1 VKRVAVLAVLLLA
14 GPSAGGDLIRYR
26 AADGTIGL
34 LDHPSKLPPGA
45 TVLQLSKPTQ
55 GAPSSDAGATPA
67 PNAAPAR
74 FAEEP
79 ASAEADDGRAIG
91 WCNRG
96 RAAEGRVERAEER
109 LAQAEEW
116 YDRCDDGGIANYCSR
131 SSLEA
136 AEREVES
143 AQEAL
148 ADLEQDCRRSGCDP
162 GWLRCGP

>member
-1 VKRVAVLAVLLLA
+1 MLE
-14 GPSAGGDLIRYR
+14 
-26 AADGTIGL
+26 
-34 LDHPSKLPPGA
+34 
-45 TVLQLSKPTQ
+45 LSKPTQ
-55 GAPSSDAGATPA
+55 SAPSSDAGATPA
-67 PNAAPAR
+67 PHPARAR

-79 ASAEADDGRAIG
+79 ASAEADDDRSIG

-136 AEREVES
+136 AEREVERAGGAGRPRAGLPPIRLRS
-143 AQEAL
+143 RLAPVRAL
-148 ADLEQDCRRSGCDP
+148 ARQRAAADARVRTQSR
-162 GWLRCGP
+162 